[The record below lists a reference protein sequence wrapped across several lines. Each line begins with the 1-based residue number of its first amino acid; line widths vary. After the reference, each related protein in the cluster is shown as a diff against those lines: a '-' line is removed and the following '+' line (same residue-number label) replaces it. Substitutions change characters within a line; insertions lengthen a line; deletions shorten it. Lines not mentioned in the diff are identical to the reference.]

1 MVTKNRTMKH
11 KDHESQGWL
20 GTQNHTNY
28 LTKCLKLTSI
38 KRLGEDVS
46 ILTFSKDIFKSHNF
60 SFNKIPNEVIPNLYV
75 LSLRM
80 LNRVLRYIN
89 STRIITID
97 NHGVLWYPI
106 ITQKFFHSKQ
116 LWITT
121 SSSNIFCFCSR
132 QRDRILFFTH
142 PSNKI
147 GSYIKT
153 PTSSA
158 FSIIGIVGL
167 IWI

>member
-1 MVTKNRTMKH
+1 MVTKNIEIKH
-11 KDHESQGWL
+11 KDQESQRWL
-20 GTQNHTNY
+20 RTQNHTNY

-60 SFNKIPNEVIPNLYV
+60 SFNQILDKVISNLYV
-75 LSLRM
+75 LSLRV
-80 LNRVLRYIN
+80 LNMVLRDID

-106 ITQKFFHSKQ
+106 ITQKLFHQKK
-116 LWITT
+116 LWIAT
-121 SSSNIFCFCSR
+121 SSNNIFCFCSR

-142 PSNKI
+142 LSNKI
-147 GSYIKT
+147 DSYVKT
-153 PTSSA
+153 VVLFLSSPL
-158 FSIIGIVGL
+158 ST
-167 IWI
+167 